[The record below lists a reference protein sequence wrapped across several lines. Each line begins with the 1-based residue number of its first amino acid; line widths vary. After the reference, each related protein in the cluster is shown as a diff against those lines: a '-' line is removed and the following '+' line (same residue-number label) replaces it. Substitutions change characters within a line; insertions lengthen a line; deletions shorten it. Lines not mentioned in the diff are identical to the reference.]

1 MFKSYF
7 GSSEWALWAWGGL
20 FVICA
25 GTWYQVQLDVQINE
39 WFGVFFDLLQ
49 RALDKPGSTSE
60 DEYDSMLFSFAKI
73 AGIYVVVAVMLGFF
87 TKHWCFRWRT
97 AMNGYYIEHWPN
109 LRHIEGA
116 SQRVQEDTRRFA
128 MITESLGAS
137 LLESLMT
144 LFAFLPMLWQMSE
157 VVKTL
162 PIVGEMDH
170 ALVYLTVIWAI
181 FGTILLAIVGIR
193 LPGLEFN
200 NQLVEA
206 AYRKE
211 LVFGEDRQDRASP
224 SVVEDLFE
232 HIRENY
238 FSLFLNFMYF
248 DIAKWSYLQF
258 GVVVPYF
265 ALGPTI
271 VSGAITLGQMQQTAR
286 AFGRVEGSF
295 QFLVRSW
302 ATIVELISI
311 FIRLR
316 KFGSAIDEVEDGEDD
331 EDKEEQ
337 SGTSEDLLLN

>member
-1 MFKSYF
+1 
-7 GSSEWALWAWGGL
+7 
-20 FVICA
+20 
-25 GTWYQVQLDVQINE
+25 
-39 WFGVFFDLLQ
+39 
-49 RALDKPGSTSE
+49 
-60 DEYDSMLFSFAKI
+60 
-73 AGIYVVVAVMLGFF
+73 
-87 TKHWCFRWRT
+87 
-97 AMNGYYIEHWPN
+97 MNDHYMQYWQQ

-137 LLESLMT
+137 LLESMMT
-144 LFAFLPMLWQMSE
+144 LLAFLPILLKMSE
-157 VVKTL
+157 LVKTI
-162 PIVGEMDH
+162 PVMGETDN
-170 ALVYLTVIWAI
+170 ALVYITLIWAV

-211 LVFGEDRQDRASP
+211 LVFGEDREERASP
-224 SVVEDLFE
+224 TVVNDLFQ

-238 FSLFLNFMYF
+238 FSMFLNFMYF

-258 GVVVPYF
+258 GVIVPYI

-271 VSGAITLGQMQQTAR
+271 VSGTITLGEMQQIVR
-286 AFGRVEGSF
+286 AFGRVEGSL

-302 ATIVELISI
+302 GTIVELISI

-316 KFGSAIDEVEDGEDD
+316 QFGSTIYGSGESESESESDGVYDDKADEGGSSQD
-331 EDKEEQ
+331 Q
-337 SGTSEDLLLN
+337 LLP